1 MTKLSKITSGIVT
14 GLTLALYSPALVF
27 AKLTDP
33 VEGGVS
39 GGSLCPTGNTIA
51 AKLCALGNSGTIN
64 AAGLAINIINI
75 ILFVA
80 FALALI
86 FLIVGGIRWII
97 SGGDKAQ
104 TEAARNGVTSA
115 LIGLAVVV
123 GAYVLVNVVLRLLGL
138 TGGLSSIKDTPLQ
151 LF

>member
-1 MTKLSKITSGIVT
+1 MKKLLSKVSVLGSTLLV
-14 GLTLALYSPALVF
+14 GLSSAGYVF
-27 AKLTDP
+27 ADTD
-33 VEGGVS
+33 GG
-39 GGSLCPTGNTIA
+39 GGSNSNSLCGGSESISG
-51 AKLCALGNSGTIN
+51 KICGLGANITL
-64 AAGLAINIINI
+64 AGLAVNIVNL

-86 FLIVGGIRWII
+86 FLIVGGIKWII

-123 GAYVLVNVVLRLLGL
+123 GAYVLINVVLRFLGL
-138 TGGLSSIKDTPLQ
+138 TEGLSSIKPGDMT
-151 LF
+151 LFK